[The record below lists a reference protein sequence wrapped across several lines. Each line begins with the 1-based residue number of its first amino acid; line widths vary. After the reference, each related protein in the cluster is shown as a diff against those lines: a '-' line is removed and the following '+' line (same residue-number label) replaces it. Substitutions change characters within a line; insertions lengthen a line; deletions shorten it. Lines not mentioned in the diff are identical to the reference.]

1 MISKWIKFRD
11 MFKAKKRRALSS
23 VVTSAIL
30 LSAVSIVGIG
40 MIGWVNTTL
49 TTHQTELDGIFAVN
63 HNKINENIFIEH
75 VWFEDVGSA
84 VNMTMSNTGTV
95 GLNVTE
101 IKIQN
106 MNSGQTY
113 TYEKTDAGIVQGGE
127 ISFNQTMSP
136 DWETGTPYDIFI
148 TTNRG
153 NIFNAEVL
161 SP

>member
-23 VVTSAIL
+23 VVTAAIF
-30 LSAVSIVGIG
+30 LSAASIIGIAA
-40 MIGWVNTTL
+40 IGGLNTNV
-49 TTHQTELDGIFAVN
+49 TTHQTEFGGMLAAN

-75 VWFEDVGSA
+75 VWFGDTGLT